1 MRVKT
6 SVVGF
11 FDAMGEDAVDFIIKQ
26 TELTTVF
33 VTKEYIDKLIKMKK
47 AGKCQTVSKI
57 VCYDG
62 DLSAAQ

>member
-11 FDAMGEDAVDFIIKQ
+11 FDAMGEEAVDFIINQ

-33 VTKEYIDKLIKMKK
+33 CSREYVDKLIKMKK
-47 AGKCQTVSKI
+47 EGKCATVTNI

-62 DLSAAQ
+62 ELTSE

>member
-26 TELTTVF
+26 TELTSVF
-33 VTKEYIDKLIKMKK
+33 VTKEYVDKLIKMKK
-47 AGKCQTVSKI
+47 AGKC
-57 VCYDG
+57 
-62 DLSAAQ
+62 